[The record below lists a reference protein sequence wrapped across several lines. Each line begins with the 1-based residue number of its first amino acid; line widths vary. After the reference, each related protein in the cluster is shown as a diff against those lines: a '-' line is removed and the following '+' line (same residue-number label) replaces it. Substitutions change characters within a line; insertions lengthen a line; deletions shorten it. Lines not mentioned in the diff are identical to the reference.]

1 MLNSYKEIISKIFY
15 VSRISKTTNKK
26 LATIIV
32 VLLANVSAFLDILII
47 ISIAINFSDNISQ
60 NNFILSYLDIYQS
73 NKFLLIVIVVLRFLT
88 LLFQKIYTK
97 KIELIVDNDIKN
109 HLVSE
114 VFEKNNFSISDS
126 LFFVNILS
134 QHISFFYSSFIN
146 FLVIF
151 TQAIAYS
158 VYLLL
163 TNSVFLLYMLAIL
176 ALGYFPIKIL
186 FGLARNSMHES
197 YTASKDANNYI
208 QNIIENM
215 FLIKLY
221 DKGEDEITKINKSLS
236 QRKNFLF
243 KNEIYGSLTS
253 VLPSFIVFLIF
264 SIVALSSR
272 LLALITI
279 DFLGI
284 VLRLFQSISTMANVF
299 SRIINSYVHIE
310 ELESIDK
317 NKQILNTSNFI
328 IKLEDNSN
336 NILDLD
342 EVSFR
347 YFNSS
352 FKTFNKISLKIEKGK
367 HYVVSGPNGAGKST
381 LLALFAGILIPSEG
395 TVTTTTNKVG
405 YVGPNP
411 LIIDGSLK
419 DNILFGSGKNISDQ
433 ELYTSIKEIK
443 LFENEKEINLD
454 MSINN
459 KNLSSGQMQKISFLR
474 VFNADL
480 DLLLLDESTSNLDI
494 NAKKNVVRKIQSLK
508 GLTIINSTH
517 EPELFN
523 FYDKKINIELIQDE
537 RKITIDLS

>member
-1 MLNSYKEIISKIFY
+1 
-15 VSRISKTTNKK
+15 
-26 LATIIV
+26 
-32 VLLANVSAFLDILII
+32 
-47 ISIAINFSDNISQ
+47 
-60 NNFILSYLDIYQS
+60 
-73 NKFLLIVIVVLRFLT
+73 
-88 LLFQKIYTK
+88 
-97 KIELIVDNDIKN
+97 
-109 HLVSE
+109 
-114 VFEKNNFSISDS
+114 
-126 LFFVNILS
+126 
-134 QHISFFYSSFIN
+134 
-146 FLVIF
+146 
-151 TQAIAYS
+151 
-158 VYLLL
+158 
-163 TNSVFLLYMLAIL
+163 
-176 ALGYFPIKIL
+176 
-186 FGLARNSMHES
+186 
-197 YTASKDANNYI
+197 
-208 QNIIENM
+208 M

-284 VLRLFQSISTMANVF
+284 VLRLFQSISSMANVF

-328 IKLEDNSN
+328 TKLEDNSN
-336 NILDLD
+336 NILVLD
-342 EVSFR
+342 NVSFR

-443 LFENEKEINLD
+443 LFENEKEIDLD

-523 FYDKKINIELIQDE
+523 FYDKKINIDLIQDE
-537 RKITIDLS
+537 RKITIDLA

>member
-1 MLNSYKEIISKIFY
+1 MFNSYKEIISKIFY

-60 NNFILSYLDIYQS
+60 NNFILNYLDIYQS

-176 ALGYFPIKIL
+176 ALGYFPIKLL

-236 QRKNFLF
+236 QRRNFLF
-243 KNEIYGSLTS
+243 KNEIYGSLTA
-253 VLPSFIVFLIF
+253 VLPSFIIFLIF

-284 VLRLFQSISTMANVF
+284 VLRLFQSISSMANVF

-328 IKLEDNSN
+328 TKLEDNSN
-336 NILDLD
+336 NILVLD
-342 EVSFR
+342 NVSFR

-411 LIIDGSLK
+411 LIIDG
-419 DNILFGSGKNISDQ
+419 
-433 ELYTSIKEIK
+433 
-443 LFENEKEINLD
+443 
-454 MSINN
+454 
-459 KNLSSGQMQKISFLR
+459 
-474 VFNADL
+474 
-480 DLLLLDESTSNLDI
+480 
-494 NAKKNVVRKIQSLK
+494 
-508 GLTIINSTH
+508 
-517 EPELFN
+517 
-523 FYDKKINIELIQDE
+523 
-537 RKITIDLS
+537 IT

>member
-1 MLNSYKEIISKIFY
+1 
-15 VSRISKTTNKK
+15 
-26 LATIIV
+26 
-32 VLLANVSAFLDILII
+32 
-47 ISIAINFSDNISQ
+47 
-60 NNFILSYLDIYQS
+60 
-73 NKFLLIVIVVLRFLT
+73 
-88 LLFQKIYTK
+88 
-97 KIELIVDNDIKN
+97 
-109 HLVSE
+109 
-114 VFEKNNFSISDS
+114 
-126 LFFVNILS
+126 
-134 QHISFFYSSFIN
+134 
-146 FLVIF
+146 
-151 TQAIAYS
+151 
-158 VYLLL
+158 
-163 TNSVFLLYMLAIL
+163 
-176 ALGYFPIKIL
+176 
-186 FGLARNSMHES
+186 
-197 YTASKDANNYI
+197 
-208 QNIIENM
+208 
-215 FLIKLY
+215 
-221 DKGEDEITKINKSLS
+221 
-236 QRKNFLF
+236 
-243 KNEIYGSLTS
+243 
-253 VLPSFIVFLIF
+253 
-264 SIVALSSR
+264 
-272 LLALITI
+272 
-279 DFLGI
+279 
-284 VLRLFQSISTMANVF
+284 MANVF

-328 IKLEDNSN
+328 TKLEDNSN
-336 NILDLD
+336 NILVLD
-342 EVSFR
+342 NVSFR

-443 LFENEKEINLD
+443 LFENEKEIDLD

-523 FYDKKINIELIQDE
+523 FYDKKINIDLIQDE
-537 RKITIDLS
+537 RKITIDLA

>member
-60 NNFILSYLDIYQS
+60 NNFILNYLDIYQS

-176 ALGYFPIKIL
+176 ALGYFPIKLL

-236 QRKNFLF
+236 QRRNFLF
-243 KNEIYGSLTS
+243 KNEIYGSLTA
-253 VLPSFIVFLIF
+253 VLPSFIIFLIF

-284 VLRLFQSISTMANVF
+284 VLRLFQSISSMANVF

-328 IKLEDNSN
+328 TKLEDNSN
-336 NILDLD
+336 NILVLD
-342 EVSFR
+342 NVSFR

-443 LFENEKEINLD
+443 LFENEKEIDLD

-523 FYDKKINIELIQDE
+523 FYDKKINIDLIQDE
-537 RKITIDLS
+537 RKITIDLA

>member
-1 MLNSYKEIISKIFY
+1 MFNSYKEIISKIFY

-47 ISIAINFSDNISQ
+47 ISIAFNFSDNISQ
-60 NNFILSYLDIYQS
+60 NNFIVSYLDIYQS
-73 NKFLLIVIVVLRFLT
+73 NKFLLIVIVVLRFLS
-88 LLFQKIYTK
+88 LLFQKVYTK

-126 LFFVNILS
+126 LFFVNVLS

-158 VYLLL
+158 AYLLL
-163 TNSVFLLYMLAIL
+163 TNPVFLLYMLAIL
-176 ALGYFPIKIL
+176 AVGYFPIKIL
-186 FGLARNSMHES
+186 FGLARTSMHES
-197 YTASKDANNYI
+197 YIASKDANNYI

-221 DKGEDEITKINKSLS
+221 DKGEDEIAKINKSLS
-236 QRKNFLF
+236 QRKDFLF

-264 SIVALSSR
+264 SIVALSTK

-284 VLRLFQSISTMANVF
+284 VLRLFQSISSLANVF

-328 IKLEDNSN
+328 SKLEENSN
-336 NILDLD
+336 NVLVLDK
-342 EVSFR
+342 VSFR

-352 FKTFNKISLKIEKGK
+352 FKTFNKISLKIEKRK
-367 HYVVSGPNGAGKST
+367 HYIVSGPNGAGKST

-395 TVTTTTNKVG
+395 TVTSTTNKVG

-419 DNILFGSGKNISDQ
+419 DNILFGSNRDISDQ
-433 ELYTSIKEIK
+433 ELYASIKEIK
-443 LFENEKEINLD
+443 LFKNEKEINLD

-459 KNLSSGQMQKISFLR
+459 KKLSSGQMQKISFLR

-508 GLTIINSTH
+508 NLTIINSTH

-523 FYDKKINIELIQDE
+523 FYDEKINIDLNEDE
-537 RKITIDLS
+537 RKITIDLA

>member
-1 MLNSYKEIISKIFY
+1 MFNSYKEIISKIFY

-236 QRKNFLF
+236 QRRNFLF
-243 KNEIYGSLTS
+243 KNEIYGSLTA
-253 VLPSFIVFLIF
+253 VLPSFIIFLIF

-284 VLRLFQSISTMANVF
+284 VLRLFQSISSMANVF

-328 IKLEDNSN
+328 TKLEDNSN
-336 NILDLD
+336 NILVLD
-342 EVSFR
+342 NVSFR

-443 LFENEKEINLD
+443 LFENEKEIDLD

-523 FYDKKINIELIQDE
+523 FYDKKINIDLIQDE
-537 RKITIDLS
+537 RKITIDLA

>member
-1 MLNSYKEIISKIFY
+1 MFNSYKEIISKIFY

-47 ISIAINFSDNISQ
+47 ISIAFNFSDNISQ
-60 NNFILSYLDIYQS
+60 NNFIVSYLDIYQS
-73 NKFLLIVIVVLRFLT
+73 NKFLLIVIVVLRFLS
-88 LLFQKIYTK
+88 LLFQKVYTK

-126 LFFVNILS
+126 LFFVNVLS

-158 VYLLL
+158 AYLLL
-163 TNSVFLLYMLAIL
+163 TNPVFLLYMLAIL
-176 ALGYFPIKIL
+176 AVGYFPIKIL
-186 FGLARNSMHES
+186 FGLARTSMHES
-197 YTASKDANNYI
+197 YIASKDANNYI

-221 DKGEDEITKINKSLS
+221 DKGEDEIAKINKSLS
-236 QRKNFLF
+236 QRKDFLF

-264 SIVALSSR
+264 SIVALSTK

-284 VLRLFQSISTMANVF
+284 VLRLFQSISSLANVF

-328 IKLEDNSN
+328 SKLEENSN
-336 NILDLD
+336 NVLVLDK
-342 EVSFR
+342 VSFR
-347 YFNSS
+347 YFNSG
-352 FKTFNKISLKIEKGK
+352 FKTFNKISLKIEKRK
-367 HYVVSGPNGAGKST
+367 HYIVSGPNGAGKST

-395 TVTTTTNKVG
+395 TVTSTTNKVG

-419 DNILFGSGKNISDQ
+419 DNILFGSNRDISDQ
-433 ELYTSIKEIK
+433 ELYASIKEIK

-459 KNLSSGQMQKISFLR
+459 KKLSSGQMQKISFLR

-508 GLTIINSTH
+508 NLTIINSTH

-523 FYDKKINIELIQDE
+523 FYDEKINIDLNEDE
-537 RKITIDLS
+537 RKITIDLA

>member
-1 MLNSYKEIISKIFY
+1 MFNSYKEIISKIFY

-47 ISIAINFSDNISQ
+47 ISIAFNFSDNISQ
-60 NNFILSYLDIYQS
+60 NNFIVSYLDIYQS
-73 NKFLLIVIVVLRFLT
+73 NKFLLIVIVVLRFLS
-88 LLFQKIYTK
+88 LLFQKVYTK

-126 LFFVNILS
+126 LFFVNVLS

-163 TNSVFLLYMLAIL
+163 TNPVFLLYMLAIL
-176 ALGYFPIKIL
+176 AVGYFPIKIL
-186 FGLARNSMHES
+186 FGLARTSMHES
-197 YTASKDANNYI
+197 YIASKDANNYI

-221 DKGEDEITKINKSLS
+221 DKGEDEIAKINKSLS
-236 QRKNFLF
+236 QRKDFLF

-264 SIVALSSR
+264 SIVALSTK

-284 VLRLFQSISTMANVF
+284 VLRLFQSISSLANVF

-328 IKLEDNSN
+328 SKLEENSN
-336 NILDLD
+336 NVLVLDK
-342 EVSFR
+342 VSFR

-352 FKTFNKISLKIEKGK
+352 FKTFNKISLKIEKRK
-367 HYVVSGPNGAGKST
+367 HYIVSGPNGAGKST

-395 TVTTTTNKVG
+395 TVTSTTNKVG

-419 DNILFGSGKNISDQ
+419 DNILFGSNRDISDQ
-433 ELYTSIKEIK
+433 ELYASIKEIK

-459 KNLSSGQMQKISFLR
+459 KKLSSGQMQKISFLR

-508 GLTIINSTH
+508 NLTIINSTH

-523 FYDKKINIELIQDE
+523 FYDEKINIDLNEDE
-537 RKITIDLS
+537 RKITIDLA

>member
-1 MLNSYKEIISKIFY
+1 MFNSYKEIISKIFY

-47 ISIAINFSDNISQ
+47 ISIAFNFSDNISQ
-60 NNFILSYLDIYQS
+60 NNFIVSYLDIYQS
-73 NKFLLIVIVVLRFLT
+73 NKFLLIVIVVLRFLS
-88 LLFQKIYTK
+88 LLFQKVYTK

-126 LFFVNILS
+126 LFFVNVLS

-158 VYLLL
+158 AYLLL
-163 TNSVFLLYMLAIL
+163 TNPVFLLYMLAIL
-176 ALGYFPIKIL
+176 AVGYFPIKIL
-186 FGLARNSMHES
+186 FGLARTSMHES
-197 YTASKDANNYI
+197 YIASKDANNYI

-221 DKGEDEITKINKSLS
+221 DKGEDEIAKINKSLS
-236 QRKNFLF
+236 QRKDFLF

-264 SIVALSSR
+264 SIVALSTK

-284 VLRLFQSISTMANVF
+284 VLRLFQSISSLANVF

-328 IKLEDNSN
+328 SKLEENSN
-336 NILDLD
+336 NVLVLDK
-342 EVSFR
+342 VSFR

-352 FKTFNKISLKIEKGK
+352 FKTFNKISLKIEKRK
-367 HYVVSGPNGAGKST
+367 HYIVSGPNGAGKST

-395 TVTTTTNKVG
+395 TVTSTTNKVG

-419 DNILFGSGKNISDQ
+419 DNILFGSNRDISDQ
-433 ELYTSIKEIK
+433 ELYASIKEIK

-459 KNLSSGQMQKISFLR
+459 KKLSSGQMQKISFLR

-508 GLTIINSTH
+508 NLTIINSTH

-523 FYDKKINIELIQDE
+523 FYDEKINIDLNEDE
-537 RKITIDLS
+537 RKITIDLA

>member
-1 MLNSYKEIISKIFY
+1 MFKSYKEIISKIFY

-47 ISIAINFSDNISQ
+47 ISIAFNFSDNISQ
-60 NNFILSYLDIYQS
+60 NNFIVSYLDIYQS
-73 NKFLLIVIVVLRFLT
+73 NKFLLIVIVVLRFLS
-88 LLFQKIYTK
+88 LLFQKVYTK

-109 HLVSE
+109 HLVAE

-126 LFFVNILS
+126 LFFVNVLS

-158 VYLLL
+158 AYLLL
-163 TNSVFLLYMLAIL
+163 TNPVFLLYMFAIL
-176 ALGYFPIKIL
+176 AVGYFPIKIL
-186 FGLARNSMHES
+186 FGLARTSMHES

-221 DKGEDEITKINKSLS
+221 DKGEDEIAKINKSLS
-236 QRKNFLF
+236 QRKDFLF

-264 SIVALSSR
+264 SIVALSTK

-284 VLRLFQSISTMANVF
+284 VLRLFQSISSLANVF

-328 IKLEDNSN
+328 SKLEEN
-336 NILDLD
+336 NNNVLVLDK
-342 EVSFR
+342 VSFR

-352 FKTFNKISLKIEKGK
+352 FKTFNKISLKIEKRK
-367 HYVVSGPNGAGKST
+367 HYIVSGPNGAGKST

-395 TVTTTTNKVG
+395 TVTSTTNKVG

-419 DNILFGSGKNISDQ
+419 DNILFGSNRNISDQ
-433 ELYTSIKEIK
+433 ELYASIKEIK

-459 KNLSSGQMQKISFLR
+459 KKLSSGQMQKISFLR

-508 GLTIINSTH
+508 NLTIINSTH

-523 FYDKKINIELIQDE
+523 FYDEKINIDLNEDE
-537 RKITIDLS
+537 RKITIDLA

>member
-1 MLNSYKEIISKIFY
+1 MFKSYKEIISKIFY

-47 ISIAINFSDNISQ
+47 ISIAFNFSDNISQ
-60 NNFILSYLDIYQS
+60 NNFIVSYLDIYQS
-73 NKFLLIVIVVLRFLT
+73 NKFLLIVIVVLRFLS
-88 LLFQKIYTK
+88 LLFQKVYTK

-109 HLVSE
+109 HLVAE

-126 LFFVNILS
+126 LFFVNVLS

-158 VYLLL
+158 AYLLL
-163 TNSVFLLYMLAIL
+163 TNPVFLLYMFAIL
-176 ALGYFPIKIL
+176 AVGYFPIKIL
-186 FGLARNSMHES
+186 FGLARTSMHES

-221 DKGEDEITKINKSLS
+221 DKGEDEIAKINKSLS
-236 QRKNFLF
+236 QRKDFLF

-264 SIVALSSR
+264 SIVALSTK

-284 VLRLFQSISTMANVF
+284 VLRLFQSISSLANVF

-328 IKLEDNSN
+328 SKLEEN
-336 NILDLD
+336 NNNVLVLDK
-342 EVSFR
+342 VSFR

-352 FKTFNKISLKIEKGK
+352 FKTFNKISLKIEKRK
-367 HYVVSGPNGAGKST
+367 HYIVSGPNGAGKST

-395 TVTTTTNKVG
+395 TVTITTNKVG

-419 DNILFGSGKNISDQ
+419 DNILFGSNRNISDQ
-433 ELYTSIKEIK
+433 ELYASIKEIK

-459 KNLSSGQMQKISFLR
+459 KKLSSGQMQKISFLR

-508 GLTIINSTH
+508 NLTIINSTH

-523 FYDKKINIELIQDE
+523 FYDEKINIDLNEDE
-537 RKITIDLS
+537 RKITIDLA

>member
-1 MLNSYKEIISKIFY
+1 MFKSYKEIISKIFY

-47 ISIAINFSDNISQ
+47 ISIAFNFSDNISQ
-60 NNFILSYLDIYQS
+60 NNFIVSYLDIYQS
-73 NKFLLIVIVVLRFLT
+73 NKFLLIVIVVLRFLS
-88 LLFQKIYTK
+88 LLFQKVYTK

-109 HLVSE
+109 HLVAE

-126 LFFVNILS
+126 LFFVNVLS

-158 VYLLL
+158 AYLLL
-163 TNSVFLLYMLAIL
+163 TNPVFLLYMFAIL
-176 ALGYFPIKIL
+176 AVGYFPIKIL
-186 FGLARNSMHES
+186 FGLARTSMHES

-221 DKGEDEITKINKSLS
+221 DKGEDEIAKINKSLS
-236 QRKNFLF
+236 QRKDFLF

-264 SIVALSSR
+264 SIVALSTK

-284 VLRLFQSISTMANVF
+284 VLRLFQSISSLANVF

-328 IKLEDNSN
+328 SKLEENSN
-336 NILDLD
+336 NVLVLDK
-342 EVSFR
+342 VSFR

-352 FKTFNKISLKIEKGK
+352 FKTFNKISLKIEKRK
-367 HYVVSGPNGAGKST
+367 HYIVSGPNGAGKST

-395 TVTTTTNKVG
+395 TVTITTNKVG

-419 DNILFGSGKNISDQ
+419 DNILFGSNRNISDQ
-433 ELYTSIKEIK
+433 ELFASIKEIK

-459 KNLSSGQMQKISFLR
+459 KKLSSGQMQKISFLR

-508 GLTIINSTH
+508 NLTIINSTH

-523 FYDKKINIELIQDE
+523 FYDEKINIDLNEDE
-537 RKITIDLS
+537 RKITIDLA

>member
-1 MLNSYKEIISKIFY
+1 MFNSYKEIISKIFY

-60 NNFILSYLDIYQS
+60 NNFILNYLDIYQS

-176 ALGYFPIKIL
+176 ALGYFPIKLL

-236 QRKNFLF
+236 QRRNFLF
-243 KNEIYGSLTS
+243 KNEIYGSLTA
-253 VLPSFIVFLIF
+253 VLPSFIIFLIF

-284 VLRLFQSISTMANVF
+284 VLRLFQSISSMANVF

-328 IKLEDNSN
+328 TKLEDNSN
-336 NILDLD
+336 NILVLD
-342 EVSFR
+342 NVSFR

-443 LFENEKEINLD
+443 LFENEKEIDLD

-523 FYDKKINIELIQDE
+523 FYDKKINIDLIQDE
-537 RKITIDLS
+537 RKITIDLA